1 MLLKTQEKGAIA
13 TQAIAQ
19 SEFEQYIIEKTG
31 ESKNVDAKN
40 YYFQALS
47 HATETILRYAFFL
60 ADLKKTRSKKE
71 YKKLLSEYGF
81 LGEEKKYLKVA
92 AAFEKFSPDNLAPI
106 EPATIFQLAQN
117 SNKYQPVLDQ
127 LLDLAEISQPAV
139 RELIKQQRTSKQ
151 PKPKKPSIWRR
162 TKNGARYCQ
171 IPPIHEVDEKTGT
184 TLQKMM
190 DEEGLLAQQIVAEA
204 IALRLAYQQGRI
216 KLVEEKAN

>member
-13 TQAIAQ
+13 TKVDRAIVQ
-19 SEFEQYIIEKTG
+19 THIEQYAE
-31 ESKNVDAKN
+31 EDRSVDAKN
-40 YYFQALS
+40 FYFRALS
-47 HATETILRYAFFL
+47 DATETILRYAFFL

-71 YKKLLSEYGF
+71 YKQILLDYGF

-92 AAFEKFSPDNLAPI
+92 TAFEKFSPDNLAPI

-117 SNKYQPVLDQ
+117 SKKYQPVLDQ

-139 RELIKQQRTSKQ
+139 RELIKKHRTPKQ
-151 PKPKKPSIWRR
+151 PKPQKPSIWRR

-171 IPPIHEVDEKTGT
+171 IPPIHEVDERSGM
-184 TLQKMM
+184 TLQKMI
-190 DEEGLLAQQIVAEA
+190 DEEGLLPQQIVAEA

-216 KLVEEKAN
+216 KFVEETAN

>member
-13 TQAIAQ
+13 TKLDRAIAQ
-19 SEFEQYIIEKTG
+19 THIEQYTEENKSVDT
-31 ESKNVDAKN
+31 KNF
-40 YYFQALS
+40 YFRALS
-47 HATETILRYAFFL
+47 DATETILRYAFFL
-60 ADLKKTRSKKE
+60 ADLKKTHSKRQ
-71 YKKLLSEYGF
+71 YKQILLNYGF

-117 SNKYQPVLDQ
+117 SNKYQPVLDE
-127 LLDLAEISQPAV
+127 LLDLAEISQTAV
-139 RELIKQQRTSKQ
+139 RELIKKHRTPKQ
-151 PKPKKPSIWRR
+151 PKPQKPSIWRR

-184 TLQKMM
+184 TLQKMI
-190 DEEGLLAQQIVAEA
+190 DEEGLLPQQIVAEA

-216 KLVEEKAN
+216 KLVDETAN